1 MDVAIFGA
9 GIAGLMA
16 GITLRAQGH
25 QCRIYERMRPGHE
38 AGMGF
43 ILMPE
48 GIDCLQSFG
57 VKLTGEYSGAPL
69 YRYCCRNSAGQI
81 LYEQPLPAGARSMR
95 RRDLLAALLRALP
108 ADGAPLF
115 DAELATL
122 EFDNAG
128 RAKSARL
135 NTGET
140 ITADLYVSAEGIH
153 SSAREAIFPGWP
165 AAQAQVLEI
174 VGLVR
179 CPNTVRWAGHNFNK
193 FHAPGG
199 GIALGTLA
207 VDAEHVIWYLQF
219 DAKRFPPP
227 EENGT
232 FRNKAEPDLR
242 GEAGVPATRDSSV
255 VGWEAAASGAE
266 GFIAQAPLPSGLEQS
281 DRTKDGV
288 RARRDFALSLAG
300 DWADP
305 IPHLLNI
312 TDFSRTHLW
321 RPLDADLVPQF
332 HRANVVLVGDAA
344 HPLSPFTSQGVSSA
358 VADAVALAEA
368 IRNQS
373 NLESALARYSQERRE
388 QCAPYVAKGR
398 ELTRHFLSPQIGS
411 TILLPIAESEHLET
425 RPFSD
430 GIVRLDLLRE
440 RAFNLRWAQQPPDV
454 IPLTAADPD
463 FPIAPAI
470 QEQLVRYVREGV
482 LSYGPPEGLPQFREA
497 VAQWM
502 RSTRQMDCAAEHV
515 FATDSAASGMAVL
528 ARASLRPGDEVIIPD
543 PVDFLLHHTV
553 QSAGGV
559 PVRVSVTRSTTADEF
574 IAGMKARLTP
584 RTRMLWL
591 CNPHNPLGVVYSRAW
606 LEKVAEWA
614 VAHKLRIVS
623 DEIWSD
629 IVYEPRCHVSVAS
642 ISTQLARNTVTV
654 YGFSKNFALAGLRVG
669 CLICSDPEWRKQIV
683 TASDAESTVYGVSV
697 LSQVA
702 VTAALNESREWLA
715 GFVKHLQA
723 QRDYVLNRL
732 SRWPAVTA
740 QPPQGTYVVFPD
752 VHELAEDSERFC
764 RELLDQA
771 RVALVPGAPR
781 WFGPGASG
789 HVRICFATSRRILEE
804 AFDRMEPVVSKLAAE
819 AHLPRVVHS

>member
-1 MDVAIFGA
+1 MDIAIFGA
-9 GIAGLMA
+9 GIAGLMTA
-16 GITLRAQGH
+16 VALRAQGH
-25 QCRIYERMRPGHE
+25 TCRIYERMREGHV

-57 VKLTGEYSGAPL
+57 VKLTGEFSGAPL

-108 ADGAPLF
+108 AEGAPLF
-115 DAELATL
+115 NAELAAL
-122 EFDNAG
+122 EFDSEG
-128 RAKSARL
+128 KVTSARL
-135 NTGET
+135 NTGEI

-153 SSAREAIFPGWP
+153 SRARQAMFPGWP
-165 AAQAQVLEI
+165 SAQAQVLEI

-179 CPNTVRWAGHNFNK
+179 CPDTVRWAGHNFNK
-193 FHAPGG
+193 FHAATG
-199 GIALGTLA
+199 GIALGALA
-207 VDAEHVIWYLQF
+207 VDAGHVIWYLQF
-219 DAKRFPPP
+219 DARRFPPP
-227 EENGT
+227 ADDG
-232 FRNKAEPDLR
+232 PD
-242 GEAGVPATRDSSV
+242 PA
-255 VGWEAAASGAE
+255 
-266 GFIAQAPLPSGLEQS
+266 Q
-281 DRTKDGV
+281 
-288 RARRDFALSLAG
+288 ARRDFVTSLAG
-300 DWADP
+300 QWADP

-312 TDFSRTHLW
+312 TDFSHTHFW
-321 RPLDADLVPQF
+321 RPLDTDVVPRF
-332 HRANVVLVGDAA
+332 HQRNLVLVGDAA

-358 VADAVALAEA
+358 VADAVALSQALKNEA
-368 IRNQS
+368 HV
-373 NLESALARYSQERRE
+373 EAALARYSQERRE

-425 RPFSD
+425 SPFSD
-430 GIVRLDLLRE
+430 GGVRLDLLRE

-463 FPIAPAI
+463 FPIAQAI
-470 QEQLVRYVREGV
+470 QDHLVRYVRDGV

-497 VAQWM
+497 VAEWM
-502 RSTRQMDCAAEHV
+502 RLTRKMDCTAENV

-528 ARASLRPGDEVIIPD
+528 ARASLNTGDEVLIPD

-553 QSAGGV
+553 QRAGAL
-559 PVRVSVTRSTTADEF
+559 PVRVSVNRATTADEF
-574 IAGMKARLTP
+574 IAGMAARLTP

-591 CNPHNPLGVVYSRAW
+591 CNPHNPLGVVYSREW
-606 LEKVAEWA
+606 LEKVAHW
-614 VAHKLRIVS
+614 VLSRKLRIVS

-629 IVYEPRCHVSVAS
+629 IVYSPHRHVSVAS
-642 ISTQLARNTVTV
+642 IAPEIARNTVTV

-669 CLICSDPEWRKQIV
+669 CLICSDPEWKRKIIA
-683 TASDAESTVYGVSV
+683 ASDAESTVYGVSV

-702 VTAALNESREWLA
+702 VVAALNDGREWLA

-723 QRDYVLNRL
+723 QRDYAVERL
-732 SRWPAVTA
+732 ARWPGTTV

-752 VHELAEDSERFC
+752 VQALTDDSELFC
-764 RELLDQA
+764 RHLLDHA

-789 HVRICFATSRRILEE
+789 HVRICFATSRRILHE
-804 AFDRMEPVVSKLAAE
+804 AFDRMEPVIARLASE
-819 AHLPRVVHS
+819 SLVPRAVHT